1 MGLIFAYTLKSAL
14 LVIAYYLFY
23 RLLLS
28 RDTFHRFNRWALL
41 SILMLSVALPL
52 VQIGIHD
59 TTGEGNG
66 LVDVELP
73 MAAMVLD
80 EEGASSASWRTL
92 LLSWALLLYCIGLVG
107 FTLKTLVCYLSLARM
122 LSRGTRGRLSQ
133 YGIEGH
139 DDVHLVVHHDE
150 TAPFSWMKYIVINE
164 KDLLTNGSAIVAHE
178 LGHIRHRH
186 TLDLIFSEVC
196 LVFQWF
202 NPAIW
207 LMRRELQ
214 NIHEYQADEEVI
226 NGGIDARH
234 YQLLLIEKATGTRL
248 QSITCGL
255 HQSSIK
261 KRITM
266 MLKKKSNPWARAKM
280 LFALPV
286 AITGIAV
293 FSTPEASALTA
304 EVSSCTVSEAFAN
317 DPVNQTFTI
326 KVNRD
331 GRLLVGDGVIRV
343 QDLAAKL
350 KAADLGDNAI
360 VTIESEQDAPMSV
373 IASVKDVLRQCHVSR
388 VQYHIR
394 QDENSNIA
402 LAKTEELKSK
412 TEVAQSPKEVFTV
425 VEEMPEFPGGESALM
440 QFIKTNLKYPADCA
454 AQGIDGRVTLSFIVE
469 TDGSVSTVEI
479 MRTPDERLS
488 AEAIRVVQS
497 MPAWTPG
504 KQRGQVVRVKY
515 VLPVTFRLAKPDD
528 QKSVQ
533 KGQGATKASGNDAVF
548 TAVEE
553 MPQFP
558 GGDTELMAFIR
569 DNVKFPKECL
579 DQGIQGRVIVRF
591 IIEKDGS
598 ISDTEILRTPDDR
611 LSAEAIRVIKA
622 MPKWTPGKQRGQAV
636 RVFYVLPV
644 TFRLQ

>member
-1 MGLIFAYTLKSAL
+1 
-14 LVIAYYLFY
+14 
-23 RLLLS
+23 
-28 RDTFHRFNRWALL
+28 
-41 SILMLSVALPL
+41 
-52 VQIGIHD
+52 
-59 TTGEGNG
+59 
-66 LVDVELP
+66 
-73 MAAMVLD
+73 
-80 EEGASSASWRTL
+80 
-92 LLSWALLLYCIGLVG
+92 
-107 FTLKTLVCYLSLARM
+107 
-122 LSRGTRGRLSQ
+122 
-133 YGIEGH
+133 
-139 DDVHLVVHHDE
+139 
-150 TAPFSWMKYIVINE
+150 
-164 KDLLTNGSAIVAHE
+164 
-178 LGHIRHRH
+178 
-186 TLDLIFSEVC
+186 
-196 LVFQWF
+196 
-202 NPAIW
+202 
-207 LMRRELQ
+207 
-214 NIHEYQADEEVI
+214 
-226 NGGIDARH
+226 
-234 YQLLLIEKATGTRL
+234 
-248 QSITCGL
+248 
-255 HQSSIK
+255 
-261 KRITM
+261 M

-304 EVSSCTVSEAFAN
+304 EVSSSKVSEVLTN
-317 DPVNQTFTI
+317 DPVNQSFTI

-343 QDLAAKL
+343 NDLAAKL

-373 IASVKDVLRQCHVSR
+373 IASVKDVLRQCHVAR

-412 TEVAQSPKEVFTV
+412 SDVAQGPIEVFTV
-425 VEEMPEFPGGESALM
+425 VEEQPQFPGGNSALM

-454 AQGIDGRVTLSFIVE
+454 AQGIEGRVVLAFTVE
-469 TDGSVSTVEI
+469 TDGSISNVEV

-504 KQRGQVVRVKY
+504 KQRGQAVRVKY
-515 VLPVTFRLAKPDD
+515 VLPVTFRLGKPDD

-533 KGQGATKASGNDAVF
+533 EWQGATKASGNDAVF

-569 DNVKFPKECL
+569 NNLKFPKECA
-579 DQGIQGRVIVRF
+579 DKGIQGRVVVRF

-598 ISDTEILRTPDDR
+598 ISDTEIMRTPDDR
-611 LSAEAIRVIKA
+611 LSAEAIRVIKS